1 MKLNIVSLDN
11 PYPPDY
17 GGAIDIYYKLKSY
30 VDMYRKGIRLPIWS
44 KQDLDKLEALAKQT
58 N

>member
-1 MKLNIVSLDN
+1 
-11 PYPPDY
+11 
-17 GGAIDIYYKLKSY
+17 
-30 VDMYRKGIRLPIWS
+30 MYRKGIRLPIWS